1 MSLHF
6 HPLEVCAVQADT
18 DEAVLVS
25 FAVPA
30 SLQKQF
36 SFNQGQ
42 YLTLRQ
48 EIDGEEVRRSY
59 SICAAVGE
67 TLRIGVR
74 KVPGGLF
81 SNWLAN
87 EIKIG
92 RTLQVMPP
100 QGRFFVP
107 LDPNAQR
114 HYLGLAGG
122 SGITPILSIMKTVL
136 AHEPASQFTLLYG
149 NRKQQS
155 TMFKEELEDIKNR
168 YLDRVVLHYI
178 FSDEHTD
185 APMNNGVLNRQKIS
199 DFLHT
204 LVPVSHID
212 HAFVCGPYQMNDEAY
227 AALQQSGM
235 PAERIHIERFGAP
248 PSDSAG
254 HSQEVGHFGAQTN
267 LSADVKQA
275 CIVVVRDGKR
285 YEINCSQDEDQPSS
299 LLEAVAAAGL
309 ELPYSCKSGV
319 CGTCCA
325 KLLEG
330 RVRMARNFALD
341 QNTVAAH
348 FILACQAY
356 PLTERVVI
364 SFDER

>member
-6 HPLEVCAVQADT
+6 HPLEICAVQADT

-25 FAVPA
+25 FAVPV

-67 TLRIGVR
+67 ALRIGVR

-87 EIKIG
+87 QIKVG
-92 RTLQVMPP
+92 HTLQVMPP

-107 LDPNAQR
+107 VEPTAQR

-178 FSDEHTD
+178 FSEEHTE
-185 APMNNGVLNRQKIS
+185 AAINHGVLDRQKITE
-199 DFLHT
+199 FLRT

-212 HAFVCGPYQMNDEAY
+212 HAFVCGPYQMNDEAH
-227 AALQQSGM
+227 AALQLSGM
-235 PAERIHIERFGAP
+235 SAERIHIERFGVAP
-248 PSDSAG
+248 TDTSSKA
-254 HSQEVGHFGAQTN
+254 QEVGN
-267 LSADVKQA
+267 LAAPTSRSEDIEQA
-275 CIVVVRDGKR
+275 CIVIVRDGKR
-285 YEINCSQDEDQPSS
+285 YEINFSHNEDQPKS
-299 LLEAVAAAGL
+299 LLEAAAAAGL
-309 ELPYSCKSGV
+309 EVPYSCKSGV

-341 QNTVAAH
+341 QSTVAAN
-348 FILACQAY
+348 FILTCQAY

>member
-1 MSLHF
+1 MSTHF

-87 EIKIG
+87 EIKVG
-92 RTLQVMPP
+92 HTLQVMPP

-107 LDPNAQR
+107 IDSKAQR

-168 YLDRVVLHYI
+168 YLDRVVLHYV
-178 FSDEHTD
+178 FSDEHTEVSIH
-185 APMNNGVLNRQKIS
+185 NGVLNRQKIS

-204 LVPVSHID
+204 LVSVSHID
-212 HAFVCGPYQMNDEAY
+212 HAFICGPYQMNDEAY
-227 AALQQSGM
+227 AALQLSGM
-235 PAERIHIERFGAP
+235 STERIHIERFGIAP
-248 PSDSAG
+248 TDTSNNM
-254 HSQEVGHFGAQTN
+254 QEVGNMMAQAA
-267 LSADVKQA
+267 LSKDVQQA
-275 CIVVVRDGKR
+275 CIVIVRDGKR
-285 YEINCSQDEDQPSS
+285 YEINCSQNEDQPNS
-299 LLEAVAAAGL
+299 LLEAIAAAGL
-309 ELPYSCKSGV
+309 EVPYSCKSGV
-319 CGTCCA
+319 CGTCCT

-341 QNTVAAH
+341 QSAVANN